1 MSAQRRNDRREFL
14 KLAGVSAAAAMLSP
28 INPLLAQAARRVSIT
43 STGAAGDGATLNT
56 AKIQAA
62 IDKLAASGG
71 GTLVIPQGIFLSGA
85 IFLKPGV
92 HLHLEQGAVLKG
104 STNTADYPKRKTR
117 VEGHF
122 EEWLPALLNADGCNG
137 LRITGPGTLDGSG
150 APFWKAFWDA
160 RAKDNKT
167 KNLDVPR
174 PRLAL
179 IENSKDIQLSG
190 LTFKDSG
197 FWNLHMYR
205 CQQVLVENVSFQ
217 VPDGERCPSTD
228 GTDIDSCQNVT
239 IRGCS
244 YRVDDDCVCLKG
256 SKGPAAMED
265 KDSPAVEHIRIE
277 NCTYYRGGGIVTLGS
292 EATIVRDVVA
302 ENCTIK
308 GKVNVL
314 RLKLRP
320 DTPQLYEDVHMR
332 NITLEATGGQIINC
346 APWKQYFDLQ
356 GAAPPKATVRNIT
369 FENIKGHGS
378 AFGQLAGN
386 PGQSTISDITFENI
400 DVQLENPTLTV
411 ESGINVAIKNVM
423 INGKPYELPHN

>member
-1 MSAQRRNDRREFL
+1 MSAESCNDRREFL
-14 KLAGVSAAAAMLSP
+14 KLAGVSAAAAILLPCSP
-28 INPLLAQAARRVSIT
+28 LGAQVGRRVSV
-43 STGAAGDGATLNT
+43 TGAGAVGDGTTLNT
-56 AKIQAA
+56 VKIQGA
-62 IDKLAASGG
+62 IDKLAGSGG
-71 GTLVIPQGIFLSGA
+71 GTLVIPQGVFLSGA
-85 IFLKPGV
+85 IFLKPKV
-92 HLHLEQGAVLKG
+92 NLHLEQGAVLKG
-104 STNTADYPKRKTR
+104 STDTKDYPVRKTR

-122 EEWLPALLNADGCNG
+122 EDWLPALLNADGCNG
-137 LRITGPGTLDGSG
+137 LRITGSGMLDGSG

-160 RAKDNKT
+160 RAKDSKT
-167 KNLDVPR
+167 TNLGVPR

-179 IENSKDIQLSG
+179 IENSKDVQISG

-205 CQQVLVENVSFQ
+205 CQQVLVENMSFE
-217 VPDGERCPSTD
+217 VPDGQRCPSTD

-244 YRVDDDCVCLKG
+244 YRVDDDCICLKG

-277 NCTYYRGGGIVTLGS
+277 GCTFYRGGGIVTLGS
-292 EATIVRDVVA
+292 EATVVRDVVA

-332 NITLEATGGQIINC
+332 NITLDTTGGQIINC
-346 APWKQYFDLQ
+346 APWKQFFDLK

-369 FENIKGHGS
+369 FSDIKGHGG

-400 DVQLENPTLTV
+400 DVQLENPKLAAD
-411 ESGINVAIKNVM
+411 SGINVTMKNVM
-423 INGKPYELPHN
+423 VNGKPYQA

>member
-1 MSAQRRNDRREFL
+1 M
-14 KLAGVSAAAAMLSP
+14 KLAGAGAAAAILAP
-28 INPLLAQAARRVSIT
+28 IRPLVAQAGRRVSIT
-43 STGAAGDGATLNT
+43 SAGSVGDGTTLNT
-56 AKIQAA
+56 THIQLA
-62 IDKLAASGG
+62 IDELAALGS
-71 GTLVIPQGIFLSGA
+71 GTLVIPQGVFLSGA

-104 STNTADYPKRKTR
+104 STNTADYPTRKTR

-137 LRITGPGTLDGSG
+137 LRITGPGMLDGSG

-179 IENSKDIQLSG
+179 IENSRDVQLSG

-205 CQQVLVENVSFQ
+205 CQHVLVENVHFE
-217 VPDGERCPSTD
+217 VPDGQRCPSTD
-228 GTDIDSCQNVT
+228 GTDIDSCQHVT
-239 IRGCS
+239 IRSCS
-244 YRVDDDCVCLKG
+244 YRVDDDCICLKG

-277 NCTYYRGGGIVTLGS
+277 NCTFYRGGGIVTLGS
-292 EATIVRDVVA
+292 EATVVRNVVA

-346 APWKQYFDLQ
+346 APWKQYFDLK
-356 GAAPPKATVRNIT
+356 GAAPPKSTVRNIT
-369 FENIKGHGS
+369 FANIKGNGGG
-378 AFGQLAGN
+378 FGQITGTA
-386 PGQSTISDITFENI
+386 GQSTIRNITFANI
-400 DVQLENPTLTV
+400 DVQLENPKLTI
-411 ESGINVAIKNVM
+411 ESNDEVTIKNV
-423 INGKPYELPHN
+423 IVNGKPLQLTHS